1 MYKSFL
7 VISALTALSA
17 LATHPA
23 QAQSALP
30 SAVLA
35 GTGVADATPTDFS
48 PTPAS
53 AQPWSLQASYDLGV
67 LSFGGIGVHA
77 GVSKGPWAASVG
89 YYRFES
95 KEMFGGALGGFGED
109 FKLHVDYIVGAEFGY
124 FFDGQTNDGW
134 YATAIYQAKQ
144 QTVTHVPTGDEA
156 VLTSHLLGP
165 EIGYEWKFL
174 GGAFLKPRLGVL
186 YYVKSPQP
194 GRNPINVGGAS
205 YDNPTHTWVDAYIT
219 ADLGYEFEL

>member
-1 MYKSFL
+1 MRTTLLAFSTL
-7 VISALTALSA
+7 ACLST
-17 LATHPA
+17 LAPRPA
-23 QAQSALP
+23 QAQSLP
-30 SAVLA
+30 GAVVSSVPDQGTSDSGSANHA
-35 GTGVADATPTDFS
+35 P
-48 PTPAS
+48 

-77 GVSKGPWAASVG
+77 GVSKGPWAASAG

-109 FKLHVDYIVGAEFGY
+109 FKLHVDYIASFELGY
-124 FFDGQTNDGW
+124 YFNGDTNQGW

-144 QTVTHVPTGDEA
+144 QTVTHAPTGDEA
-156 VLTSHLLGP
+156 ELTSHLLGP
-165 EIGYEWKFL
+165 EIGYEWRFL
-174 GGAFLKPRLGVL
+174 AGAFLKPRLGVL

-194 GRNPINVGGAS
+194 GRNPVNVGGAS

-219 ADLGYEFEL
+219 ADLGYEFDL

>member
-109 FKLHVDYIVGAEFGY
+109 FKLLPLRLSIIER
-124 FFDGQTNDGW
+124 
-134 YATAIYQAKQ
+134 QAKG
-144 QTVTHVPTGDEA
+144 V
-156 VLTSHLLGP
+156 
-165 EIGYEWKFL
+165 IGE
-174 GGAFLKPRLGVL
+174 
-186 YYVKSPQP
+186 
-194 GRNPINVGGAS
+194 
-205 YDNPTHTWVDAYIT
+205 H
-219 ADLGYEFEL
+219 